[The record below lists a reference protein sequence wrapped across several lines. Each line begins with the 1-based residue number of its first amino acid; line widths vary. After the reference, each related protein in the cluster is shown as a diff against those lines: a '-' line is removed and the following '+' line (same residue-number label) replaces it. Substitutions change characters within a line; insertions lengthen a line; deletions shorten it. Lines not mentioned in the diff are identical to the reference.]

1 MRMYVKNL
9 STRFSM
15 FFTWQTMRSRPVIY
29 LFSTENNSSSPRFSV
44 LYTGDRHTTSLSWF
58 STFCTNTT
66 YPSRFSNVY
75 TCHLGTRFVFHD
87 FALGIIRPTHV
98 YRYFALRTYVTD
110 LQRFALNRKYMCPSR
125 FTMFTMSIKCRHRVF
140 NCFAVGLKR
149 LRRNFSVLQFT

>member
-1 MRMYVKNL
+1 MYVNSRRVFQCFSLGKQCAL
-9 STRFSM
+9 VLLFICFPLKIIRPRLVFQCFTLAIGTLRLCRGFERFALILRTRRVFLW
-15 FFTWQTMRSRPVIY
+15 FTLAI
-29 LFSTENNSSSPRFSV
+29 
-44 LYTGDRHTTSLSWF
+44 
-58 STFCTNTT
+58 
-66 YPSRFSNVY
+66 
-75 TCHLGTRFVFHD
+75 LGTRFVFHD

-140 NCFAVGLKR
+140 NCFAFGLKR